1 MCPTEIATAKPQ
13 PTNDSVQLEPKS
25 AALVAAVFVDFPK
38 NKRKSSRCN
47 KKMQLRPIPRRAAP
61 YEEFLS
67 WGSRHDCP
75 VEVGTYCI

>member
-47 KKMQLRPIPRRAAP
+47 KKNVAETNSSQGGAL
-61 YEEFLS
+61 
-67 WGSRHDCP
+67 
-75 VEVGTYCI
+75 